1 MRDLSITA
9 KYTAHCWKFGKFEC
23 AELLDTEEAKLVFD
37 VTNAV
42 LDLTSGKAAPSLP
55 HSLVQRHTI
64 IDRLLSDW
72 LLQQGGSGQV
82 VELAAGLSARGVRFT
97 ANPDVSYTEIDLP
110 SVLGRKR
117 ELLAR
122 TPAGQDVALRPN
134 LRFVTGD
141 LTHLDLEPLVDPAR
155 PVFLIAEG
163 LFMYLRADAQR
174 VLWRRLASLCAQ
186 PSSALVF
193 DLVPAC
199 EEPQASRAGKVLDLG
214 LRIVTGGRTFAKD
227 ERTRADLSSDLVEA
241 GFDSVTHHDPSGNLE
256 YWNLPH
262 TRVATK
268 QLVFQAGCG
277 GEGAPTT

>member
-64 IDRLLSDW
+64 IDRLLTDW
-72 LLQQGGSGQV
+72 LHEHGESGQV
-82 VELAAGLSARGVRFT
+82 VELAAGLSARGVRFIS
-97 ANPDVSYTEIDLP
+97 NPEVMYTEVDVP

-122 TPAGQDVALRPN
+122 TPAGQDAALRPN
-134 LRFVTGD
+134 LSFTSGD
-141 LTHLDLEPLVDPAR
+141 ITHLDLEPLVDPER

-174 VLWRRLASLCAQ
+174 TLWRRLASLCAQ
-186 PSSALVF
+186 PGSALAF

-199 EEPQASRAGKVLDLG
+199 EEPEASRAGRVLDLG
-214 LRIVTGGRTFAKD
+214 LRLLTGGRTFAKD
-227 ERTRADLSSDLVEA
+227 ERTRADLSGDLVDA
-241 GFDSVTHHDPSGNLE
+241 GFDSVTVHDPSDNLDR
-256 YWNLPH
+256 WNLPY
-262 TRVATK
+262 TRVPTK
-268 QLVFQAGCG
+268 QLVFHASG
-277 GEGAPTT
+277 GGATSS